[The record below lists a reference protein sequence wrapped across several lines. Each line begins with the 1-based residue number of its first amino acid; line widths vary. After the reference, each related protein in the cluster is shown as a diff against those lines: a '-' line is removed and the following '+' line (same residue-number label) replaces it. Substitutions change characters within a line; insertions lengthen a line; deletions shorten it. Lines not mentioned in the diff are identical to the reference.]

1 MRSSWFGRLLALFLI
16 VPIAELALLIWIGGR
31 VGFWPTVGLIVLTA
45 LIGSWLAR
53 REGWSV
59 FNRFQSKLASGGLP
73 GRELTDGL
81 IILVSAAL
89 LLTPGILTDAVGFL
103 GLIPPTRAWI
113 RKRLQTRFQNAV
125 EGRNASV
132 FVMQPTDPFNQT
144 SSPIEDAE
152 IIDDVSEPV

>member
-16 VPIAELALLIWIGGR
+16 VPIAELALLIWIGRR

-53 REGWSV
+53 REGWNV
-59 FNRFQSKLASGGLP
+59 FNRLQNKLASGGLP

-89 LLTPGILTDAVGFL
+89 LLTPGILTDAAGFL

-113 RKRLQTRFQNAV
+113 RKRLQARFRNTI
-125 EGRNASV
+125 EGGNTSV
-132 FVMQPTDPFNQT
+132 FVMQPADPFNQT

-152 IIDDVSEPV
+152 IIEDV

>member
-45 LIGSWLAR
+45 LTGSWLAR
-53 REGWSV
+53 REGWNV
-59 FNRFQSKLASGGLP
+59 FNRLQNKLASGGLP

-89 LLTPGILTDAVGFL
+89 LLTPGILTDIVGFL

-113 RKRLQTRFQNAV
+113 RKRLQARFRHAI
-125 EGRNASV
+125 EGGNASV
-132 FVMQPTDPFNQT
+132 FMMQPADAVDET

-152 IIDDVSEPV
+152 IIEEY

>member
-31 VGFWPTVGLIVLTA
+31 VGFWPTVGGIVLTA

-53 REGWSV
+53 REGWNV

>member
-53 REGWSV
+53 REGWNV
-59 FNRFQSKLASGGLP
+59 FNRLQNKLAGGGLP

-89 LLTPGILTDAVGFL
+89 LLTPGILTDVVGFL

-113 RKRLQTRFQNAV
+113 RKRLQARFRNAI
-125 EGRNASV
+125 EGGNASV
-132 FVMQPTDPFNQT
+132 FMMQPADPFSQT

-152 IIDDVSEPV
+152 IIEDV